1 MFHGGSKE
9 RKIVTLGRRSII
21 VYATM
26 ETEAVQERGER
37 TWATAENV
45 LSLDFDS
52 PHTHTFFFAV
62 ISGGWGVG
70 KEKGEEESDID
81 GVGVVGA
88 RENNFEILEVGI
100 VEALSVSKGGR
111 RRLHRFP

>member
-26 ETEAVQERGER
+26 KTEAVQERGER

-52 PHTHTFFFAV
+52 PPHLHTFFFAV
-62 ISGGWGVG
+62 ISG
-70 KEKGEEESDID
+70 
-81 GVGVVGA
+81 
-88 RENNFEILEVGI
+88 
-100 VEALSVSKGGR
+100 
-111 RRLHRFP
+111 